1 MVSLLK
7 AITILYFC
15 VAVAASLIWLVD
27 RSRNM
32 MPHVIAWGLLVPVIF
47 LTRSYPLIMGILVL
61 LKLFYLKNDLRRNI
75 AMFLSLMVVMP
86 YSFIF
91 QVVPGINLL
100 EVSIVQMMSLVFF
113 LPLVPRII
121 TDEERGLHHFDVL
134 AMAVIG
140 ILIVGCFRETSVYEF
155 TWFQAFR
162 DMLEVLL
169 VVAVPY
175 FVISRGIHDFQAM
188 DDALAGLLMGGL
200 TMAIFSVFEEL
211 MMWRPYVEIGTM
223 IGTMSPLESMYEMRG
238 GFLRISATLTGPIT
252 YSFYLTI
259 IMGAL
264 MYFLRSHG
272 VRAVYRWGGAVFLL
286 GVIFMTGSRA
296 GLLGGLLFMAL
307 YAVHSMHPVA
317 RRLLIIPLILV
328 AVAGTLFSEAKVK
341 PHHGGDDLN
350 KVDQYG
356 TFEYRKKLFFTAL
369 QVIPDHLLFGN
380 RKFREDPRMEKMRQ
394 GQGIIDMVNGFVHLT
409 IEYGLI
415 VLIAL
420 LLLLFR
426 DYRVLTENIT
436 YLDADGDDLD
446 PWANKPDE
454 SGRLAA
460 SNGDFTDEDDE
471 ARPLDISP
479 AQVEKYRAWFAQAF
493 AAMLVSICMQFAFT
507 SYASTIVPLFWIMLA
522 LIRAYQLMILEEEE
536 RAEAEAEP
544 GWQAVS
550 M

>member
-86 YSFIF
+86 YSFVF
-91 QVVPGINLL
+91 QVVPGINLF

>member
-86 YSFIF
+86 YSFVF
-91 QVVPGINLL
+91 QVVPGINLF

-415 VLIAL
+415 ALIAL